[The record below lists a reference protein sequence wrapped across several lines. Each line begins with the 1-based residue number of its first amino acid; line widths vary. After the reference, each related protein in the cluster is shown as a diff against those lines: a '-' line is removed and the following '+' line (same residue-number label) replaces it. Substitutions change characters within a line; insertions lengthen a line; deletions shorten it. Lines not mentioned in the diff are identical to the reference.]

1 MSTRTRR
8 STQTEEEQSADYLSD
23 DLFLDE
29 VTDDDI
35 EAFLLERE
43 EEKEQGFWNLPTV
56 AGLSIISVG
65 VVYLLQQ
72 MGLSL
77 PLDFSALV
85 GALPWLA
92 GVLIILLGFGVLS
105 WKPKKERRKERR
117 KKRARVR
124 TAPPAAA
131 SKAKADVRDEPKT
144 TRRRLT
150 KSRTNK
156 KLAGVCGGLGEYF
169 GIDPTLIRI
178 GFVIATVFGG
188 GFPAI
193 PLYIVLAIIMSNAD
207 KKQQQQQQQLRSRE
221 ERIRVVRDS

>member
-1 MSTRTRR
+1 MSTRSRTSVRQEDER
-8 STQTEEEQSADYLSD
+8 ASEYLSD

-35 EAFLLERE
+35 EAFLEERE
-43 EEKEQGFWNLPTV
+43 VEKEQGFWNLPTI

-65 VVYLLQQ
+65 VGYLLQQ

-77 PLDFSALV
+77 PLNFATVIS
-85 GALPWLA
+85 ALPWFA
-92 GVLIILLGFGVLS
+92 GALIILLGFGVLS
-105 WKPKKERRKERR
+105 WTPRRKKKKER
-117 KKRARVR
+117 ARV
-124 TAPPAAA
+124 AAKAKPAAVETKVVGKPT
-131 SKAKADVRDEPKT
+131 SG
-144 TRRRLT
+144 RRRLV

-169 GIDPTLIRI
+169 GVDPTLIRI

-207 KKQQQQQQQLRSRE
+207 KKQQQELQEQVRARE
-221 ERIRVVRDS
+221 ERIRVVRDT

>member
-1 MSTRTRR
+1 MSTRTRTTVR
-8 STQTEEEQSADYLSD
+8 KEDEQSADYAD

-35 EAFLLERE
+35 EAFLEERE

-56 AGLSIISVG
+56 AGLSIITVG

-77 PLDFSALV
+77 PLDFSMLV

-105 WKPKKERRKERR
+105 WTPRRKR
-117 KKRARVR
+117 KKVKPRIKEKAEAPVAAVQMETR
-124 TAPPAAA
+124 TVP
-131 SKAKADVRDEPKT
+131 SSTK
-144 TRRRLT
+144 RRLV

-178 GFVIATVFGG
+178 GFVIATVFAG

-207 KKQQQQQQQLRSRE
+207 KKQQQELQMKTRG
-221 ERIRVVRDS
+221 ERIRVIRDR